1 MQSMNILMRTATAF
15 NFNTHINAATQKK
28 SERVQLSVLLT
39 CIKICLTQVFE
50 LRKLFRIGIDVAKKM
65 KTNHTLFETR
75 DGAKQRERARWRT
88 WVKMRQLSKEQNSK
102 ARINKNNGIYVKC
115 VTRYYTWCN
124 DKSHGDKTW
133 SKWSKVKF
141 LFWFFGTMFPFFFC
155 SASSWN
161 IL

>member
-1 MQSMNILMRTATAF
+1 MNILMRTATAF

-75 DGAKQRERARWRT
+75 DGAKQRERAR
-88 WVKMRQLSKEQNSK
+88 
-102 ARINKNNGIYVKC
+102 
-115 VTRYYTWCN
+115 
-124 DKSHGDKTW
+124 
-133 SKWSKVKF
+133 
-141 LFWFFGTMFPFFFC
+141 
-155 SASSWN
+155 
-161 IL
+161 